1 MKTKKIIAD
10 SMPLAL
16 RMVRQQLGD
25 NAIIVNTRSIKTGG
39 VLGLFRKLKYEVTA
53 YSIETESVLPE
64 RSFMIEPKK
73 GIELTT
79 TTDVKQ
85 QETMNKDIENNI
97 SSYSQNPQ
105 KLYNFYAQSAKVEE
119 VPPSKIAEPVENPA
133 KVTAPKVD
141 ETNTSK
147 SIEQNEQSEPL
158 LDELKHMRKM
168 MMNFMLNNQDSKT
181 LPSGLVKWINRL
193 KAQGVTEEVS
203 EYIISCL
210 MKKYETI
217 TGISDEEIKQE
228 IEQIIQAIFQKRIPE
243 SNVISE
249 NTRIINVVGP
259 TGVGKTT
266 SIAKLATEQILKQKR
281 RVAMIT
287 TDVYRIGAVE
297 QLKTYAGIL
306 NVPIEVVRSAEDLEQ
321 ALINLKNFD
330 LIYMDTTGRNYKE
343 IKYLESVNEFLKQPI
358 ESENY
363 LALSLTTKYEDI
375 QILLERFLDSP
386 VKKIILTKFDE
397 TSSYGTILNI
407 AFHFPYQIAYIT
419 NGQSV
424 PEDITATDPTLL
436 TSYLLGEVK

>member
-10 SMPLAL
+10 TMPLAL
-16 RMVRQQLGD
+16 KMVRQQLGD

-39 VLGLFRKLKYEVTA
+39 VLGLFRKQKYEVTA
-53 YSIETESVLPE
+53 YSIDTESVLPE
-64 RSFMIEPKK
+64 RPFMIEPKK
-73 GIELTT
+73 GIQPTT
-79 TTDVKQ
+79 PTEIKQ
-85 QETMNKDIENNI
+85 QETINKDIENNI

-119 VPPSKIAEPVENPA
+119 VPPSRIVESIESPS
-133 KVTAPKVD
+133 KVTAPTVN
-141 ETNTSK
+141 ETISSK
-147 SIEQNEQSEPL
+147 STEQNEQNEPL

-168 MMNFMLNNQDSKT
+168 MMNFMLNNHDSKT

-210 MKKYETI
+210 MKKFETI
-217 TGISDEEIKQE
+217 NGVSDEEIKQE
-228 IEQIIQAIFQKRIPE
+228 IEQIIQGIFQKRIPE
-243 SNVISE
+243 SNSISE
-249 NTRIINVVGP
+249 STRIINVVGP

-306 NVPIEVVRSAEDLEQ
+306 NVPIEVVRSAEELEQ

-343 IKYLESVNEFLKQPI
+343 IKYLETVNEFLKQPI

-424 PEDITATDPTLL
+424 PEDITATDPALL
-436 TSYLLGEVK
+436 TTYLLGEVK

>member
-10 SMPLAL
+10 TMPLAL
-16 RMVRQQLGD
+16 KMVRQQLGD
-25 NAIIVNTRSIKTGG
+25 NAIIVNTRPIKTGG
-39 VLGLFRKLKYEVTA
+39 VLGLFRKQKYEVTA

-64 RSFMIEPKK
+64 RPFMIEPKR
-73 GIELTT
+73 GVQPTIPTEF
-79 TTDVKQ
+79 KQ
-85 QETMNKDIENNI
+85 QEPMTKDIENNI

-119 VPPSKIAEPVENPA
+119 ESPSKIAEPLESPS
-133 KVTAPKVD
+133 KVTAPIV
-141 ETNTSK
+141 EVTSSSK
-147 SIEQNEQSEPL
+147 LTEQTEQNEPL

-168 MMNFMLNNQDSKT
+168 MMNFMMNNQDSKT

-193 KAQGVTEEVS
+193 KAQGVTEEVN

-210 MKKYETI
+210 MKKFETI
-217 TGISDEEIKQE
+217 TGVPDEEIQQE
-228 IEQIIQAIFQKRIPE
+228 IETIIQSIFQKRIPE
-243 SNVISE
+243 SNVIKES
-249 NTRIINVVGP
+249 TRIINVVGP

-306 NVPIEVVRSAEDLEQ
+306 NVPIEVVRSAEELEQ

-343 IKYLESVNEFLKQPI
+343 IKYLETVNEFLKQPI

-386 VKKIILTKFDE
+386 VKKVILTKFDE
-397 TSSYGTILNI
+397 TSSYGAILNI

-424 PEDITATDPTLL
+424 PEDITATDPALL

>member
-10 SMPLAL
+10 TMPLAL
-16 RMVRQQLGD
+16 KMVRQQLGD
-25 NAIIVNTRSIKTGG
+25 NAIIVNTRPIKNGG
-39 VLGLFRKLKYEVTA
+39 VLGLFRKQKYEVTA

-64 RSFMIEPKK
+64 RPFMIEPKR
-73 GIELTT
+73 GAQPTIPTEF
-79 TTDVKQ
+79 KQ
-85 QETMNKDIENNI
+85 QEPMTKDIENNI

-119 VPPSKIAEPVENPA
+119 ESPSKIAEPIESPSI
-133 KVTAPKVD
+133 VTAPTVD
-141 ETNTSK
+141 VTSSSK
-147 SIEQNEQSEPL
+147 LTEQTEQNEPL

-168 MMNFMLNNQDSKT
+168 MMNFMMNNQDSKT

-193 KAQGVTEEVS
+193 KAQGVTEEVN

-210 MKKYETI
+210 MKKFETI
-217 TGISDEEIKQE
+217 TGVPDEEIQQE
-228 IEQIIQAIFQKRIPE
+228 IETIIQGIFQKRIPE
-243 SNVISE
+243 SNVIKES
-249 NTRIINVVGP
+249 TRIINVVGP

-306 NVPIEVVRSAEDLEQ
+306 NVPIEVVRSAEELEQ

-343 IKYLESVNEFLKQPI
+343 IKYLETVNEFLKQPI

-386 VKKIILTKFDE
+386 VKKVILTKFDE
-397 TSSYGTILNI
+397 TSSYGAILNI

-424 PEDITATDPTLL
+424 PEDITATDPALL

>member
-10 SMPLAL
+10 TMPLAL
-16 RMVRQQLGD
+16 KMVRQQLGD
-25 NAIIVNTRSIKTGG
+25 NAIIVNTRPIKTGG
-39 VLGLFRKLKYEVTA
+39 VLGLFRKQKYEVTA

-64 RSFMIEPKK
+64 RPFMIEPKR
-73 GIELTT
+73 GVQPTIPTEF
-79 TTDVKQ
+79 KQ
-85 QETMNKDIENNI
+85 QEPMTKDIENNI

-119 VPPSKIAEPVENPA
+119 ESPSKIAEPLESPS
-133 KVTAPKVD
+133 KVTAPIV
-141 ETNTSK
+141 EVTSSSK
-147 SIEQNEQSEPL
+147 LTEQTEQNEPL

-168 MMNFMLNNQDSKT
+168 MMNFMMNNQDSKT

-193 KAQGVTEEVS
+193 KAQGVTEEVN

-210 MKKYETI
+210 MKKFETI
-217 TGISDEEIKQE
+217 TGVPDEEIQQE
-228 IEQIIQAIFQKRIPE
+228 IETIIQGIFQKRIPE
-243 SNVISE
+243 SNVIKES
-249 NTRIINVVGP
+249 TRIINVVGP

-306 NVPIEVVRSAEDLEQ
+306 NVPIEVVRSAEELEQ

-343 IKYLESVNEFLKQPI
+343 IKYLETVNEFLKQPI

-386 VKKIILTKFDE
+386 VKKVILTKFDE

-424 PEDITATDPTLL
+424 PEDITATDPALL

>member
-133 KVTAPKVD
+133 KVTAPKID

-193 KAQGVTEEVS
+193 KAQGVTEEVT

-217 TGISDEEIKQE
+217 TGITDEEIKQE
-228 IEQIIQAIFQKRIPE
+228 IEQIIQAIFQKRIPQ
-243 SNVISE
+243 SHVISE

-397 TSSYGTILNI
+397 TSSYGTILNL

-424 PEDITATDPTLL
+424 PEDITATDPALL

>member
-119 VPPSKIAEPVENPA
+119 VPPSKIAEPVENPS

>member
-10 SMPLAL
+10 TMPLAL
-16 RMVRQQLGD
+16 KMVRQQLGD
-25 NAIIVNTRSIKTGG
+25 NAIIVNTRPIKTGG
-39 VLGLFRKLKYEVTA
+39 VLGLFRKQKYEVTA

-64 RSFMIEPKK
+64 RPFMIEPKR
-73 GIELTT
+73 GVQPTIPTEF
-79 TTDVKQ
+79 KQ
-85 QETMNKDIENNI
+85 QEPMTKDIENNI

-119 VPPSKIAEPVENPA
+119 ESPSKIAEPLESPS
-133 KVTAPKVD
+133 KVTAPIV
-141 ETNTSK
+141 EVTSSSK
-147 SIEQNEQSEPL
+147 LTEQTEQNEPL

-168 MMNFMLNNQDSKT
+168 MMNFMMNNQDSKT

-193 KAQGVTEEVS
+193 KAQGVTEEVN

-210 MKKYETI
+210 MKKFETI
-217 TGISDEEIKQE
+217 TGVPDEEIQQE
-228 IEQIIQAIFQKRIPE
+228 IETIIQSIFQKRIPE
-243 SNVISE
+243 SNVIKES
-249 NTRIINVVGP
+249 TRIINVVGP

-306 NVPIEVVRSAEDLEQ
+306 NVPIEVVRSAEELEQ

-343 IKYLESVNEFLKQPI
+343 IKYLETVNEFLKQPI

-386 VKKIILTKFDE
+386 VKKVILTKFDE

-424 PEDITATDPTLL
+424 PEDITATDPALL